1 MPFQQLLN
9 AVRSGLAP
17 QVLRDVVKLPFQWR
31 KNRDE
36 LRTQYGTNPTP
47 AQRLKLQDYTD
58 SFYRLQE
65 ALDGLLEKLRND
77 EKERNT
83 IGGDFSSNSAGLDE
97 QQVARNLRQSI
108 EILRGFSESWRTL
121 EHPEES
127 SNVPQNFRG
136 LFRPLAEQELND
148 TLEWL
153 HNGVWDDEDASPA
166 ASATAPPAASQDEAG
181 PFTGPGPRLAPTPRS
196 EPARAPG
203 GAGHP
208 RPRPTPH
215 GATRRG
221 DLACSTSP

>member
-1 MPFQQLLN
+1 MTILGNSLAESIEHLPEILGGEKVKFLPFQQLLN
-9 AVRSGLAP
+9 AVRAGLAP

-36 LRTQYGTNPTP
+36 LRTQYGTNPSP
-47 AQRLKLQDYTD
+47 QQRLKLEDYTN

-77 EKERNT
+77 EKERKT
-83 IGGDFSSNSAGLDE
+83 IGGDYSSNSAGLDE
-97 QQVARNLRQSI
+97 ELVSRNLRQSI

-127 SNVPQNFRG
+127 NSVPQNFRG

-153 HNGVWDDEDASPA
+153 HNGVWDDGNG
-166 ASATAPPAASQDEAG
+166 APPSGQGANEPSGTALPGQASYG
-181 PFTGPGPRLAPTPRS
+181 
-196 EPARAPG
+196 
-203 GAGHP
+203 
-208 RPRPTPH
+208 
-215 GATRRG
+215 TR
-221 DLACSTSP
+221 TEE